1 MPSRRPFLLLR
12 ISFPGR
18 PIFIQFIPGHRRL
31 PAAARLSLTHSAP
44 SPPSSGRLRVRA
56 SCQSHSVSSRE
67 ISDKSET
74 VSVCKSRP
82 YPNNKRTC
90 TYGKPK
96 KQCKSL
102 VSWNW
107 TCLGFKSN
115 TTPPGCICGLYVGK
129 FFLQKSC
136 PISLLFCIYGLRL
149 ASESEQF
156 YHFRRTSSC
165 VLWLEA
171 LLLPD
176 DLHSEAGFLKM
187 QRSNK

>member
-1 MPSRRPFLLLR
+1 MYKKGLPGKWILGDYLQENMTSRRPFLLLR
-12 ISFPGR
+12 IIFPGR

-96 KQCKSL
+96 KQWKSL

-136 PISLLFCIYGLRL
+136 LFHCYFAFTACGWHRNRNNFIIFAEPRL
-149 ASESEQF
+149 AS
-156 YHFRRTSSC
+156 C
-165 VLWLEA
+165 
-171 LLLPD
+171 
-176 DLHSEAGFLKM
+176 G
-187 QRSNK
+187 